1 VTAESPLPRVVPR
14 FVLAS
19 GSPRRRDLLK
29 EAGYDFDVVLPNV
42 AEVSDAWL
50 TIREATACNAIRKAL
65 EVAQNAPGAVV
76 LGADTLVA
84 LDGRVIGKP
93 KDLASAARLLRQLS
107 GRSHEVWTSV
117 FVCHSASRRA
127 YSFQEVSQV
136 RFRKLN
142 DRAIV
147 KYLAKVDPLDKAG
160 AYAAQG
166 HGAEIIEQ
174 IEGSYSNVV
183 GLPMEE
189 TGRVLRAFG
198 IKRRASSPPKDPN
211 PKTQTPRKLQTSKL
225 KRALRRGSALDL

>member
-1 VTAESPLPRVVPR
+1 MTAERPSPRVVPR
-14 FVLAS
+14 LILAS
-19 GSPRRRDLLK
+19 GSPRRRQLLD
-29 EAGYDFDVVLPNV
+29 EAGYEFDVVLPLV

-50 TIREATACNAIRKAL
+50 TIREATACNAMRKAL
-65 EVAQNAPGAVV
+65 EVAQSAPGAVV

-93 KDLASAARLLRQLS
+93 ADLASAAKLLRRLS

-117 FVCHSASRRA
+117 FVCHPASGQTH
-127 YSFQEVSQV
+127 SFQEVSQV
-136 RFRKLN
+136 RFRRLN
-142 DRAIV
+142 HRAIA

-166 HGAEIIEQ
+166 HGVEIIER

-189 TGRVLRAFG
+189 TARVLRAFG
-198 IKRRASSPPKDPN
+198 ITSRRN
-211 PKTQTPRKLQTSKL
+211 
-225 KRALRRGSALDL
+225 